1 MNIAK
6 ENRAIEYLR
15 AFEPH
20 NEPYFL
26 CYSGGKDSDTVR
38 ILAELAGVKYDLV
51 HNLTTIDAPETVY
64 YVRSVGAKIVTPPK
78 SMWQLIVVNGMPP
91 TRLVRYC
98 CKALKEGTGAGR
110 VKVTGVRCAESVNR
124 AHNNDVIKIIGKP
137 KTVQK
142 LADDAAVDFHLS
154 KKGGLLLSD
163 ESDRNRQFIEDV
175 HKTVAVNLN
184 PIFDWTDEDVWEF
197 LHYHGCESNP
207 LYQCGYTRIGC
218 VGCPMKNTKG
228 MLSDFE
234 RYPKYRNLY
243 VMAFD
248 RMIKRR
254 TERGLPPYENWG
266 CGEDVMRWWVYG
278 REGV

>member
-64 YVRSVGAKIVTPPK
+64 YVRSVGAEIVTPPK
-78 SMWQLIVVNGMPP
+78 SMWQLIVENGMPP

-110 VKVTGVRCAESVNR
+110 VKITGVRRAESVNR
-124 AHNNDVIKIIGKP
+124 AQNNDVIKIIGKP
-137 KTVQK
+137 KTVRK
-142 LADDAAVDFHLS
+142 LANNSEVDYYLS

-163 ESDRNRQFIEDV
+163 DSDNNRRFIEDV
-175 HKTVAVNLN
+175 HKTASVNLN
-184 PIFDWTDEDVWEF
+184 PIVD
-197 LHYHGCESNP
+197 
-207 LYQCGYTRIGC
+207 
-218 VGCPMKNTKG
+218 
-228 MLSDFE
+228 
-234 RYPKYRNLY
+234 
-243 VMAFD
+243 
-248 RMIKRR
+248 
-254 TERGLPPYENWG
+254 
-266 CGEDVMRWWVYG
+266 
-278 REGV
+278 